1 MQFRTLLMYLFTTG
15 VVANAQLA
23 CGGVEIDELL
33 SSVGPLRATLS
44 GSITKETVKQVDSM
58 LTQARG
64 RDIWL
69 DLNSNGG
76 DWDAAIAIG
85 RRLRKVSSVAQ
96 VPDGAACSSACVLVL
111 AGAQVR
117 IVSGSGRVGIHRPYS
132 PTNTAISLEQSQQR
146 FQALSNSSRA
156 FLREMNLPES
166 LFEAMVRVPPEKLR
180 FLTSRELQE
189 FGLEG
194 KDPAYSEV
202 GDNAEAKA
210 LGIDKQEYLRR
221 KARAQSVCAN
231 LAAQV
236 VAAEE
241 NAAKSA
247 QKVSKQ
253 KVNEGLAVGEKWLQC
268 RQAVM
273 RGERN

>member
-1 MQFRTLLMYLFTTG
+1 MRLRTLLTYLFITG
-15 VVANAQLA
+15 VFAYSQLSRA
-23 CGGVEIDELL
+23 GVEIDELL

-44 GSITKETVKQVDSM
+44 GPVTKETVKQVESM
-58 LTQARG
+58 LTQSRG

-76 DWDAAIAIG
+76 DWEAAMAIG
-85 RRLRKVSSVAQ
+85 RRLRKVSSLAQ

-117 IVSGSGRVGIHRPYS
+117 VVSGSGRVGIHRPYS
-132 PTNTAISLEQSQQR
+132 PTNTSVSLEESQKR
-146 FQALSNSSRA
+146 FQALSAASRA
-156 FLREMNLPES
+156 FLSEMNLPES
-166 LFEAMVRVPPEKLR
+166 LFEAMIRVPPERLR
-180 FLTSRELQE
+180 FLTSRELQD

-202 GDNAEAKA
+202 TDNSEASA

-231 LAAQV
+231 LASQV
-236 VAAEE
+236 VAAER
-241 NAAKSA
+241 KK
-247 QKVSKQ
+247 KVK
-253 KVNEGLAVGEKWLQC
+253 EGLVVGKKWLQC